1 MLPLLVAFIV
11 AAADQLTKQVV
22 RWSFALNE
30 SRPVWGGF
38 FSLTYV
44 RNTGAAWGILSGQNV
59 GLMILSV
66 VVLLVL
72 IRFRHAFLSRTW
84 EHRLALGLLIGGVVG
99 NLLDRA
105 RLGWVTDFLDF
116 HWRGHQFPMFNIA
129 DSAICVGVFLYIL
142 SSLWDSGH
150 PLHESRRKG
159 GPAPADGPG
168 QSPAPSG
175 ASPADTPDG
184 PV

>member
-1 MLPLLVAFIV
+1 MLPLLVAIV
-11 AAADQLTKQVV
+11 VAVADQATKQVV
-22 RWSFALNE
+22 RWSFALGE
-30 SRPVWGGF
+30 SRPVVEGL

-44 RNTGAAWGILSGQNV
+44 RNTGAAWGLLSGQNL

-66 VVLLVL
+66 VILLVL
-72 IRFRHAFLSRTW
+72 IRFRSAFLSGTW

-99 NLLDRA
+99 NLMDRI
-105 RLGWVTDFLDF
+105 RLGWVTDFLDV

-142 SSLWDSGH
+142 SSLWDTGH

-159 GPAPADGPG
+159 APPAAGGPADQPD
-168 QSPAPSG
+168 
-175 ASPADTPDG
+175 ASA
-184 PV
+184 